1 MDINTPRPSL
11 KKKRFGD
18 ISMKSNSCSEEMS
31 EVKLRYNSSNIPK
44 YYGKFANIRIN
55 GNLRRQCIDCK
66 ITYNDLKGFNRHYQS
81 IHLKIPRIKRKV

>member
-1 MDINTPRPSL
+1 
-11 KKKRFGD
+11 
-18 ISMKSNSCSEEMS
+18 MKSNSCSEEMS